1 MKWGKIYNTMIEFEK
16 LDKSEIRLMIEFF
29 LPITPGLIE
38 FLKKKRKLFGNELDG
53 ADLKVNS
60 LVLQKRIPNVF
71 SNEIKR
77 KNSVVINFVEKNVG
91 GNLNEINQYIKLKF
105 GSMQNIEKT
114 IQSNREENYI
124 KLLDILLGKMESK
137 YIEKSL
143 EWISL
148 FLNLNGIY
156 INEQQQE
163 MIGNSIEKVVELRK
177 IEKRVLKEE
186 EKLQIKYEKELK
198 AVENKFKNENQIL
211 SSQVLEKERVIEDIN
226 QMLNE
231 KNKYIDE
238 QQKNYDYLKEKSE
251 FLESKISEMKK
262 ELNDNKEK
270 WQQNIIKENQKNQ
283 KLESINEDQ
292 NKKIEYLENELNR
305 QYKDY
310 SNEYRVRWEKENQL
324 VIDKK
329 IYEKN
334 SLEEDVR
341 KLKKEV
347 ADLKKEIINLND
359 EKEESQKRLKEY
371 NGMVSGFINNIDK
384 ELIRSA
390 LESSVL
396 NIEKLQTKENKM
408 ELYIKHQIKCNNME
422 LLDGIDEEEW
432 SNTILDNLK
441 NIGAVGDRYEWSDYI
456 IGVLAARMIPL
467 IVGYRT
473 REIAKAISCSYAGE
487 TPYIITLSLGYN
499 KVNELIELYHNSK
512 AKVILI
518 ENAIGQMNESLL
530 LPLFKEYI
538 ESKEDN
544 KIILLS
550 CEDINI
556 VHLMPSYLFEYLAL
570 IKISDI
576 RPVVQSDYNYADNT
590 KILQSIRKS
599 KLNIEDSYKKLRRL
613 LEYIKAE
620 DSYIITR
627 SLILAYLCNME
638 DTGSALKCL
647 SICDLKLMFKDD
659 VIEKIGSNID
669 NYPDYFTQELKKSI
683 IGD

>member
-1 MKWGKIYNTMIEFEK
+1 MIEFEK
-16 LDKSEIRLMIEFF
+16 LDKSKIRLIIEFF

-53 ADLKVNS
+53 ADLKMNS
-60 LVLQKRIPNVF
+60 LVLQRKIPNVF

-91 GNLNEINQYIKLKF
+91 GRLDEINQYIKSKF

-124 KLLDILLGKMESK
+124 KLLDILLEKMESK
-137 YIEKSL
+137 YIGKSM
-143 EWISL
+143 EWVSL

-156 INEQQQE
+156 INEQQRE
-163 MIGNSIEKVVELRK
+163 MIENSIEKVVELRK

-186 EKLQIKYEKELK
+186 EKLEIKYEKELK
-198 AVENKFKNENQIL
+198 AIENKFKNENQIL
-211 SSQVLEKERVIEDIN
+211 SSQILEKERAIENIN

-231 KNKYIDE
+231 KNEYIDE

-251 FLESKISEMKK
+251 SLESKIGEIKK

-270 WQQNIIKENQKNQ
+270 WQQNIIKEKQKNQ
-283 KLESINEDQ
+283 KLENINEDQ

-305 QYKDY
+305 RYENYSSEYKA
-310 SNEYRVRWEKENQL
+310 RWEKENQL

-334 SLEEDVR
+334 SLKENVR
-341 KLKKEV
+341 K
-347 ADLKKEIINLND
+347 LKKEIINLNE
-359 EKEESQKRLKEY
+359 EKEKSRKRLKEY
-371 NGMVSGFINNIDK
+371 NGVVSGFINNIDK

-396 NIEKLQTKENKM
+396 NIKELQEKENNMQLYIKYQIKCNKM
-408 ELYIKHQIKCNNME
+408 ELFN
-422 LLDGIDEEEW
+422 GIDEEEW

-441 NIGAVGDRYEWSDYI
+441 NIGVVEDRYEWSDYI
-456 IGVLAARMIPL
+456 ISVLAARMIPL

-487 TPYIITLSLGYN
+487 TPYIITLSPGYN
-499 KVNELIELYHNSK
+499 KVNELIDLYHNSE

-530 LPLFKEYI
+530 LPLFKEYV

-550 CEDINI
+550 CEDINMANLI
-556 VHLMPSYLFEYLAL
+556 PSYLFEYLAL
-570 IKISDI
+570 IKISNI
-576 RPVVQSDYNYADNT
+576 RPVVQFDYNYADNM

-599 KLNIEDSYKKLRRL
+599 KLNIEDSYKKLKRL
-613 LEYIKAE
+613 LEYIEAE

-638 DTGSALKCL
+638 DVGSALKCL
-647 SICDLKLMFKDD
+647 SICDLKSMFKDD
-659 VIEKIGSNID
+659 VREKIGSNID
-669 NYPDYFTQELKKSI
+669 NYPDYFAQELKESI
-683 IGD
+683 VGD